1 MTILTRG
8 GEALIYEKESYI
20 LRGLFMKI
28 YNELG
33 PGHRESI
40 YTKALSQELKENK
53 IPFEKEKHVK
63 IIRKGELL
71 GTFRIDFITWN
82 KIIIEIKALEFL
94 PAVSERQIQSY
105 LSGSQYRLAF
115 LVNFGA
121 RRLQIIRK
129 INDRAKRSAL
139 SARSGQSAKIYET

>member
-1 MTILTRG
+1 MTIYTKG
-8 GEALIYEKESYI
+8 GESLLHEKESYA

-33 PGHRESI
+33 PGHKESV
-40 YTKALSQELKENK
+40 YVKALIQEFKENK
-53 IPFEKEKHVK
+53 IPFESEKCVK
-63 IIRKGELL
+63 ITRKGELL
-71 GTFRIDFITWN
+71 GVFRIDFTAWN

-121 RRLQIIRK
+121 KRLQIIRK
-129 INDRAKRSAL
+129 IDDKAKKSAL
-139 SARSGQSAKIYET
+139 SALSA